1 MQNLHRVRAKVK
13 PARSLEGAS
22 LFHRSPLCYYSQT
35 GPESA
40 FGRKAANYAQG
51 RSQIQFMAFIINYQE
66 KLNPAQYEAATT
78 LEGPVLVV
86 AGAGS
91 GKTRTIVYR
100 LARLMEEGVPPQQ
113 ILLLTFTR
121 KAAQEMTR
129 RAEQLLGLGGSGVS
143 GGTFHG
149 FAYSVLRRFPPPGYR
164 SGLTVMDTPDSL
176 SALRSCKEDL
186 KIGKGERAFPKT
198 QTILSLISKSRN
210 KEVDLD
216 GLIRRE
222 AAHLMP
228 YAPDMAAMADAYAAY
243 KLKHSVLDYDDLL
256 FALENQLRG
265 NPELLA
271 LERGRFSHIMVDEYQ
286 DTNPVQARLTQ
297 LLAGENGNVMVV
309 GDDAQ
314 SIYAFRGADVR
325 NILNFPRLF
334 PEAKLI
340 KLEENYRSTQ
350 PVLDL
355 TNAILAGA
363 RESFHKHL
371 HSSRQSA
378 VLPRLIRPLHDLSQA
393 ALAASMVSEFLH
405 TYPARE
411 IAVLFRAGY
420 QSFNLEVQ
428 LNKQGIHFKKYGG
441 LRYTDAAHIKDVMAM
456 ARLIVNPLDFPAF
469 ARVGEFYP
477 GIGPKTAQRVY
488 AAAVSGDAAQLDK
501 AAGRHKDFLAT
512 LRFLDE
518 LRAAGEKPAACLS
531 RILDHYRPVLEA
543 NYADDYPYRQQG
555 LDEFLIIAEPYA
567 DLDLLISDLCLED
580 PGPEAGKGDDDGA
593 ITLST
598 VHSAKGLEWSVV
610 LIIDLVQDRFPSRHA
625 LLNDDEYEEERR
637 LLYVACT
644 RAKDE
649 LILFAPVSVY
659 NRGLGAHEAAVLSP
673 FVHELP
679 EGVYIEEREGYGGA
693 LYAAPARFGRM
704 ARPEAGNREDET
716 GGQDAAFK
724 AARPAPPRLSSFP
737 PWAAVEDLP
746 EQGESAFKAEN
757 VISGPSKDGPL
768 RLGYCRH
775 RLFGRGKI
783 VQHIPPD
790 KYRVNFTGFGLKVI
804 MADYLVLEE
813 D

>member
-1 MQNLHRVRAKVK
+1 
-13 PARSLEGAS
+13 
-22 LFHRSPLCYYSQT
+22 
-35 GPESA
+35 
-40 FGRKAANYAQG
+40 
-51 RSQIQFMAFIINYQE
+51 MAFIIDYQQE
-66 KLNPAQYEAATT
+66 LNAAQYEVVTT
-78 LEGPVLVV
+78 LDGPVLVV

-100 LARLMEEGVPPQQ
+100 LARLMEEGVSPQS

-121 KAAQEMTR
+121 KSSQEMTR
-129 RAEQLLGLGGSGVS
+129 RAEQLLGLGMSGVA

-149 FAYSVLRRFPPPGYR
+149 FAYSVLRRFPPPGYK

-176 SALRSCKEDL
+176 AALRACKENL

-198 QTILSLISKSRN
+198 QTILSLLSKSRN
-210 KEVDLD
+210 KERDL
-216 GLIRRE
+216 GELIRRE
-222 AAHLMP
+222 AAHLIP
-228 YAPDMAAMADAYAAY
+228 YASEMAAMADAYADY
-243 KLKHSVLDYDDLL
+243 KLKHSILDYDDLL
-256 FALENQLRG
+256 FALEAHLRG
-265 NPELLA
+265 SPDLLA
-271 LERGRFSHIMVDEYQ
+271 LERARFSHIMVDEYQ

-334 PEAKLI
+334 PQARLI
-340 KLEENYRSTQ
+340 KLEENYRSVQ

-363 RESFHKHL
+363 RESFHKNL
-371 HSSRQSA
+371 YSSRQSSC
-378 VLPRLIRPLHDLSQA
+378 LPRLIRPLNDLSQA
-393 ALAASMVSEFLH
+393 ALAARTISNLLH
-405 TYPARE
+405 TVPSRE

-428 LNKQGIHFKKYGG
+428 LNKQGIRFKKYGG
-441 LRYTDAAHIKDVMAM
+441 LRYTDAAHIKDVMAL

-477 GIGPKTAQRVY
+477 GIGPKTAQRIY
-488 AAAVSGDAAQLDK
+488 TAAVSGDKAQLDK
-501 AAGRHKDFLAT
+501 AAGRHTEFLGT

-518 LRAAGEKPAACLS
+518 LRVADERPVACLS

-543 NYADDYPYRQQG
+543 KYADDYPYRQQG

-567 DLDLLISDLCLED
+567 DLDLLISDLSLED
-580 PGPEAGKGDDDGA
+580 PGPEGSKGEDDA
-593 ITLST
+593 AVTLST
-598 VHSAKGLEWSVV
+598 VHSAKGLEWSAV
-610 LIIDLVQDRFPSRHA
+610 LVIDLVQDRFPSRHA
-625 LLNDDEYEEERR
+625 LLSEDEYEEERR

-649 LILFAPVSVY
+649 LILFAPASVY
-659 NRGLGAHEAAVLSP
+659 NRSLGAHEAAVLSP
-673 FVHELP
+673 FVDELP
-679 EGVYIEEREGYGGA
+679 GHLYAEEREGYGGA
-693 LYAAPARFGRM
+693 LYVASARPAHFFRPAEKPRSDESLDTRLGGFAAERSGAAPA
-704 ARPEAGNREDET
+704 
-716 GGQDAAFK
+716 
-724 AARPAPPRLSSFP
+724 SFP
-737 PWAAVEDLP
+737 AQTHGGSQAGRAGERDEEEPEIHASAESGGVVSALP
-746 EQGESAFKAEN
+746 
-757 VISGPSKDGPL
+757 KDGAGTW
-768 RLGYCRH
+768 GYCRH

-813 D
+813 N

>member
-1 MQNLHRVRAKVK
+1 
-13 PARSLEGAS
+13 
-22 LFHRSPLCYYSQT
+22 
-35 GPESA
+35 
-40 FGRKAANYAQG
+40 
-51 RSQIQFMAFIINYQE
+51 MAFIIDYQN
-66 KLNPAQYEAATT
+66 KLNPAQYEAVTT

-100 LARLMEEGVPPQQ
+100 LARLMEEGVAPQQ

-129 RAEQLLGLGGSGVS
+129 RAEQLLDLGMSGVA

-149 FAYSVLRRFPPPGYR
+149 FAYSVLRRFPPPGYK

-176 SALRSCKEDL
+176 AALRACKEEL

-198 QTILSLISKSRN
+198 QTVLSLLSKSRN

-222 AAHLMP
+222 AAHLMA
-228 YAPDMAAMADAYAAY
+228 YAPEMGAMADAYSAY
-243 KLKHSVLDYDDLL
+243 KLKHSILDYDDLL
-256 FALENQLRG
+256 FALENHLRG
-265 NPELLA
+265 DPALLA

-334 PEAKLI
+334 PEAKLV

-371 HSSRQSA
+371 HSNRRSA
-378 VLPRLIRPLHDLSQA
+378 ALPRLIRPLHDLSQA
-393 ALAASMVSEFLH
+393 ALAANMISDLLH

-411 IAVLFRAGY
+411 VAVLFRAGY

-428 LNKQGIHFKKYGG
+428 LNKQGIRFRKYGG

-469 ARVGEFYP
+469 SRVGEFYP
-477 GIGPKTAQRVY
+477 GIGPKTAQRIY
-488 AAAVSGDAAQLDK
+488 AAAVSGDAALLDK

-512 LRFLDE
+512 LRFLNE
-518 LRAAGEKPAACLS
+518 LRAAGLKPVNCLS
-531 RILDHYRPVLEA
+531 RILDHYRPALEA
-543 NYADDYPYRQQG
+543 NYPDDYPYRQQG

-567 DLDLLISDLCLED
+567 DLDLLISDLSLED
-580 PGPEAGKGDDDGA
+580 PGPEAGKEGDGEA
-593 ITLST
+593 VTLST
-598 VHSAKGLEWSVV
+598 VHSAKGLEWAVV

-625 LLNDDEYEEERR
+625 LLNDDDYEEERR

-649 LILFAPVSVY
+649 LVLLAPVSVY
-659 NRGLGAHEAAVLSP
+659 NRSLGAHEAAVLSP

-679 EGVYIEEREGYGGA
+679 EGVYVEEREGYGGS
-693 LYAAPARFGRM
+693 LYAAPARPWRPGR
-704 ARPEAGNREDET
+704 
-716 GGQDAAFK
+716 
-724 AARPAPPRLSSFP
+724 
-737 PWAAVEDLP
+737 P
-746 EQGESAFKAEN
+746 EQGREEAAVSSPKPVFEMPKPVFISAVESNSDGAGAHSEPEERAPKEKNF
-757 VISGPSKDGPL
+757 ISGLPKDGSL
-768 RLGYCRH
+768 GLGYCRH

-804 MADYLVLEE
+804 MAEYLVLEDE
-813 D
+813 